1 MNKLRGVR
9 LNLTTYCFG
18 HDLNKAARGPL
29 MNRAEVISWHLVCW
43 LRQNKIELPD
53 CTGFRVTASLESHHG
68 EIGKDGKILNI
79 PVVSATN
86 RELLKPGEPDK
97 KYPLMIDI
105 TKQGIARV
113 EAYFSADLTSLKQC
127 LNHLSERGYVVE
139 STLASRRPRGLGV
152 EFSIVSL
159 LDANALS
166 TSFVASKDG
175 REIYREKLM
184 QTGPWPDNLKGT
196 LNTITVD
203 DECVSIPGRIFT
215 TVPREELAKS
225 SHDASKG
232 GNYTRGEFYSWSRS
246 LSEIL
251 SSG

>member
-1 MNKLRGVR
+1 MNRLRAVR
-9 LNLTTYCFG
+9 FDVTTYCFV
-18 HDLNKAARGPL
+18 HKLDKAARGPL
-29 MNRAEVISWHLVCW
+29 MRRAEVISWHLVCW
-43 LRQNKIELPD
+43 LRENKIELPD
-53 CTGFRVTASLESHHG
+53 CTGFRVTASPETHHG
-68 EIGKDGKILNI
+68 GIGKDGKILYI

-86 RELLKPGEPDK
+86 RKFLEPGEPNK

-113 EAYFSADLTSLKQC
+113 EAHLSVDLTSLKQC
-127 LNHLSERGYVVE
+127 LNHLSENGYAVE

-166 TSFVASKDG
+166 TCFVASKDG

-184 QTGPWPDNLKGT
+184 QTGPWPENLKGT
-196 LNTITVD
+196 FNTITVD

-215 TVPREELAKS
+215 KVPREELARS
-225 SHDASKG
+225 SHDLKVE
-232 GNYTRGEFYSWSRS
+232 NYTNGEFYSWSRG

-251 SSG
+251 SSGC